1 MANEEKELHKF
12 VYNPKYREKVIARV
26 HKERDK
32 QYNKGV
38 KRVKSE
44 RDKLVKSRSKEI
56 SRISN
61 SRWEI
66 SCGGKLWVNR
76 TEGKV
81 RINYAEYLFSSI
93 QGAQLNII
101 NGSRI
106 ETTSNSKSKKHV
118 SLGWAVAGGVV
129 VGPVGAVVAGS
140 TLGKTK
146 TKGSSVSNQIPTC
159 DHLGVFVT
167 IDGFVQEVVFI
178 SSPVDQ
184 TSPAFSR
191 AQRDAQNLIAQLS
204 VLSRTPVP
212 ESFIR
217 PEDESSVKVIDAQIV
232 DKEQELQKVIEDKP
246 VYTLPDMY
254 RMEENKELSD
264 EDYLQYLINTDSERM
279 AENDSANSS
288 ILQNLMGEDYKQK
301 LKTIGGVIGKVIFW
315 FFSIVCLLYAVISLT
330 TKGGMLSVIY
340 FVVTGMII
348 NPITTAYIRSEGVKL
363 SVWYL
368 IIILIVGFMAGVYSY
383 SGV

>member
-129 VGPVGAVVAGS
+129 AGPVGAVVAGS

-184 TSPAFSR
+184 TSPVF
-191 AQRDAQNLIAQLS
+191 Q
-204 VLSRTPVP
+204 
-212 ESFIR
+212 EH
-217 PEDESSVKVIDAQIV
+217 
-232 DKEQELQKVIEDKP
+232 KEMHRI
-246 VYTLPDMY
+246 
-254 RMEENKELSD
+254 
-264 EDYLQYLINTDSERM
+264 
-279 AENDSANSS
+279 
-288 ILQNLMGEDYKQK
+288 
-301 LKTIGGVIGKVIFW
+301 
-315 FFSIVCLLYAVISLT
+315 
-330 TKGGMLSVIY
+330 
-340 FVVTGMII
+340 
-348 NPITTAYIRSEGVKL
+348 
-363 SVWYL
+363 
-368 IIILIVGFMAGVYSY
+368 
-383 SGV
+383 

>member
-38 KRVKSE
+38 KRVESE

-129 VGPVGAVVAGS
+129 AGPVGAVVAGS

-330 TKGGMLSVIY
+330 TKD
-340 FVVTGMII
+340 
-348 NPITTAYIRSEGVKL
+348 KL
-363 SVWYL
+363 LDVNK
-368 IIILIVGFMAGVYSY
+368 
-383 SGV
+383 

>member
-1 MANEEKELHKF
+1 M
-12 VYNPKYREKVIARV
+12 
-26 HKERDK
+26 
-32 QYNKGV
+32 
-38 KRVKSE
+38 
-44 RDKLVKSRSKEI
+44 
-56 SRISN
+56 
-61 SRWEI
+61 
-66 SCGGKLWVNR
+66 
-76 TEGKV
+76 
-81 RINYAEYLFSSI
+81 FSSI

-129 VGPVGAVVAGS
+129 AGPVGAVVAGT

-146 TKGSSVSNQIPTC
+146 TKGSSVSNQIPTY

-340 FVVTGMII
+340 FVATGMII

>member
-101 NGSRI
+101 NGSCI
-106 ETTSNSKSKKHV
+106 ETTSN
-118 SLGWAVAGGVV
+118 
-129 VGPVGAVVAGS
+129 
-140 TLGKTK
+140 
-146 TKGSSVSNQIPTC
+146 
-159 DHLGVFVT
+159 
-167 IDGFVQEVVFI
+167 
-178 SSPVDQ
+178 
-184 TSPAFSR
+184 
-191 AQRDAQNLIAQLS
+191 
-204 VLSRTPVP
+204 
-212 ESFIR
+212 
-217 PEDESSVKVIDAQIV
+217 
-232 DKEQELQKVIEDKP
+232 
-246 VYTLPDMY
+246 
-254 RMEENKELSD
+254 
-264 EDYLQYLINTDSERM
+264 
-279 AENDSANSS
+279 
-288 ILQNLMGEDYKQK
+288 
-301 LKTIGGVIGKVIFW
+301 
-315 FFSIVCLLYAVISLT
+315 
-330 TKGGMLSVIY
+330 
-340 FVVTGMII
+340 
-348 NPITTAYIRSEGVKL
+348 
-363 SVWYL
+363 
-368 IIILIVGFMAGVYSY
+368 
-383 SGV
+383 